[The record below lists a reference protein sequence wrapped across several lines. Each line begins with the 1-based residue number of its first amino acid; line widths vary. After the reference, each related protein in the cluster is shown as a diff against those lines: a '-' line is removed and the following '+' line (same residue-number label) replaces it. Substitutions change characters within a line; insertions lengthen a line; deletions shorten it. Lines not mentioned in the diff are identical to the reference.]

1 MCFICVLAFVYA
13 EDGARGLGLGK
24 STVFFMGLLA
34 LSSHSLIIIV
44 SLQRGALHVYNLNIK
59 STDLCPEVSI
69 KAINISCLWQAT

>member
-13 EDGARGLGLGK
+13 EDGARA
-24 STVFFMGLLA
+24 TVFFMGLLA